1 MILLKKI
8 IIFCFLLILL
18 SCAEHKRDIKNRV
31 EKKHYASTGFAL
43 IYDDKIYEQGI
54 LKTKL
59 KNDEI
64 MSLHSILKRNTLI
77 RIVNPNNSKVIET
90 KVSKKATYPQIFN
103 IVISKKIAE
112 ILELDSENPYVEVY
126 ELKKNKKFVAKA
138 SQTFDEEKNVALK
151 VPVTEVD
158 IDDLSKEKKSID
170 KKKIKNNNFIIFIAD
185 FYYIE
190 SAINLKNE
198 LIKQTKI
205 KNFTIKE
212 IKVNQFRLF
221 AGPFKN
227 FNSLKSTYISLN
239 NLGFDELNIYNNL
252 Q

>member
-8 IIFCFLLILL
+8 IIFYFLLILL
-18 SCAEHKRDIKNRV
+18 SCAEHKRDINNRV
-31 EKKHYASTGFAL
+31 EKKHYVSTGFAL
-43 IYDDKIYEQGI
+43 IYDDEIYEQDI

-90 KVSKKATYPQIFN
+90 KVSKKAAYPQIFN

-151 VPVTEVD
+151 VPVTEVEM
-158 IDDLSKEKKSID
+158 DDLSKEKKLID
-170 KKKIKNNNFIIFIAD
+170 KKKIKNNNFIILIAD

-227 FNSLKSTYISLN
+227 FNSLNSTYISLN